1 MMDAGGLGHLS
12 RDRELGKVGSDIKSL
27 GPASGMLRC
36 SEFKSGVGWAETT
49 AVTRN
54 EILCSVNKSGDLILD
69 LVVFLAANRHR
80 VRNVRQPSR
89 VKPAF
94 DVPSINYSFAELLA

>member
-1 MMDAGGLGHLS
+1 MGY
-12 RDRELGKVGSDIKSL
+12 DIKSL
-27 GPASGMLRC
+27 GPASGELRC
-36 SEFKSGVGWAETT
+36 SEVKSGVGKAEAP

-54 EILCSVNKSGDLILD
+54 EILCSLNKSGDFILA
-69 LVVFLAANRHR
+69 LVVSLAAKRHR

-94 DVPSINYSFAELLA
+94 DLPSINYSFAELLA

>member
-1 MMDAGGLGHLS
+1 MS
-12 RDRELGKVGSDIKSL
+12 RDQELEKLGYDIKSL
-27 GPASGMLRC
+27 DPASGKLRC
-36 SEFKSGVGWAETT
+36 GEVKSAIGGAETT

-54 EILCSVNKSGDLILD
+54 EILCAVNKSGDFILA
-69 LVVFLAANRHR
+69 LVVFLAAKRHR